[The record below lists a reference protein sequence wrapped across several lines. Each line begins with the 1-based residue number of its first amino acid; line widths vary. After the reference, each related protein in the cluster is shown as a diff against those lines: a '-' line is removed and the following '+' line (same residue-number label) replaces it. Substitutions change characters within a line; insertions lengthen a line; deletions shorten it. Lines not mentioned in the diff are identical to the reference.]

1 MSPYD
6 DVSFILN
13 HLKSISSEDHYNKL
27 KQFGINQEQAFGV
40 KIPDIRNVA
49 KTIGK
54 NHFLAQ
60 ELLQTNNHEAR
71 ILAAL
76 IDDPKVLTQEQVM
89 TYINGFNSWD
99 VCDQTCDLIRKTI
112 YCENLIKTLSSDKE
126 EFRKR
131 TAFVLMC
138 YNAVHNKKA
147 SNIQFIEYLKII
159 EKEAWD
165 ERNFVRKAVNWAL
178 RQIGKRNIFLHQ
190 KAIECAERIQ
200 IQPYNSAKW
209 IATDALKELH
219 NEKII
224 SRLRSKEKLVEKH
237 NL

>member
-112 YCENLIKTLSSDKE
+112 YCENLIKTLSFDKE

-138 YNAVHNKKA
+138 SNAIHNKKA
-147 SNIQFIEYLKII
+147 QDKLFIDYLEII
-159 EKEAWD
+159 EREAWD
-165 ERNFVRKAVNWAL
+165 DRNFVRKAVNWAL
-178 RQIGKRNIFLHQ
+178 RQIGKRNLFLHE
-190 KAIECAERIQ
+190 KAIECAEKIQ
-200 IQPYNSAKW
+200 KQPTKAAKW
-209 IATDALKELH
+209 IAADALRELRS
-219 NEKII
+219 EAII
-224 SRLRSKEKLVEKH
+224 SRIKNKKK
-237 NL
+237 